1 MKTCLVFGGNGA
13 IGTAI
18 ADLYR
23 SLEFSV
29 WTSSRTD
36 VDSKK
41 QVIQVTGDV
50 VVDAPILTSCQY
62 LT

>member
-36 VDSKK
+36 VD
-41 QVIQVTGDV
+41 
-50 VVDAPILTSCQY
+50 
-62 LT
+62 